1 MLTVV
6 LRIRHQPRR
15 RSNYRIA
22 ARGQNARR
30 DSSCRSASLFN
41 QYGAAAGGA
50 RNGVL
55 AFARAGWR
63 YKAPWWL
70 PRRKNKGS
78 GGRRDRALLNARE
91 PPPAVFWFLL
101 YRYKRNSPAGEIHT
115 CLFVARQNGRMISAP
130 TKQDQHAGKYGSH
143 PLTYPQSGAEAKR
156 SFAESS
162 LPSFLSRKRARKR
175 DALLISYK
183 EGVRMP
189 YAKRTPLRPP

>member
-55 AFARAGWR
+55 SLP
-63 YKAPWWL
+63 APDGGTKPL
-70 PRRKNKGS
+70 GGSPVKKQGS

-130 TKQDQHAGKYGSH
+130 TKTGSTCGQIWLPSLNVSPVGRRGEAKLRRTFFAKLSFKKAGKKAG
-143 PLTYPQSGAEAKR
+143 
-156 SFAESS
+156 
-162 LPSFLSRKRARKR
+162 
-175 DALLISYK
+175 
-183 EGVRMP
+183 
-189 YAKRTPLRPP
+189 RPPYII